1 MISDFDSLQNIADGL
16 HKTNSPYTSM
26 QSFVSMG
33 GKQFWH
39 FAKSGN
45 FGKGK

>member
-1 MISDFDSLQNIADGL
+1 MIDDFNSLQNIADGV
-16 HKTNSPYTSM
+16 HKLDSPYSSM

-39 FAKSGN
+39 FAKSGL
-45 FGKGK
+45 FGKGN